1 MFYPN
6 THLRASLS
14 ALTTTLGL
22 GAASMAHAQSPVIV
36 TDIPVT
42 HSLTALVTLGVSD
55 PVLLLDRGA
64 DPHDFA
70 LRPSQA
76 RSVASAGLAIWMG
89 ADMTPWMG
97 RAVSAL
103 APTAQLELLT
113 VEGLHLQPY
122 REQALFQ
129 AAQSDDHAHG
139 EGHGHDHHDDH
150 AHGEAHGHD
159 HHDDHAHGEAH
170 GHGHDDDHAHGEAHG
185 HDHHDDHAHG
195 EAHGHDHHDDHAHGE
210 AHGHDHHDDHAHG
223 EAHGHGH
230 SHGHGHGHD
239 HGDGMDPH
247 AWLDIDNAV
256 IWLDA
261 IAARL
266 SEIDP
271 ANAAT
276 YAANAEAGRTRL
288 EALDGEIRAILQPVG
303 QTGLVVHHDAFGYLT
318 HAYGV
323 NVLGSISLGDA
334 ATPGA
339 ARLSSIRSGLAQAG
353 AVCIFPE
360 VNHSDAHV
368 RLVAEGT
375 DLRIGAALDPEGV
388 AIEPGPELY
397 ETLMRNLARN
407 IADCATAS

>member
-6 THLRASLS
+6 PHLRASLS

-22 GAASMAHAQSPVIV
+22 GAASIVHAQSPVIV

-42 HSLTALVTLGVSD
+42 HSLTALVTLGVTE
-55 PVLLLDRGA
+55 PVLLLEQGA

-76 RSVASAGLAIWMG
+76 RSVAGAGLAVWMG

-103 APTAQLELLT
+103 APAAQLELLT

-122 REQALFQ
+122 REQTLFGP
-129 AAQSDDHAHG
+129 ARPDDH
-139 EGHGHDHHDDH
+139 DSHDDH
-150 AHGEAHGHD
+150 AHSDAHD
-159 HHDDHAHGEAH
+159 HDSHDDHAHSDAH
-170 GHGHDDDHAHGEAHG
+170 DNDS
-185 HDHHDDHAHG
+185 HDDHAHSD
-195 EAHGHDHHDDHAHGE
+195 AHDHDSHDDHAHSD
-210 AHGHDHHDDHAHG
+210 AHDHDSHDHHAHG
-223 EAHGHGH
+223 QAHDNHGH
-230 SHGHGHGHD
+230 SHD
-239 HGDGMDPH
+239 HGDGTDPH

-256 IWLDA
+256 TWLDA

-266 SEIDP
+266 SQIDP

-276 YAANAEAGRTRL
+276 YAANAAAARTRL
-288 EALDGEIRAILQPVG
+288 QALDADVRAILEPVAR
-303 QTGLVVHHDAFGYLT
+303 TGLVVHHDAFGYLS

-339 ARLSSIRSGLAQAG
+339 ARLSAIRAGLAQAG

-388 AIEPGPELY
+388 AIAPGPELY
-397 ETLMRNLARN
+397 ETLMRSLARS
-407 IADCATAS
+407 IADCATAG